1 MLYRPKSEDTASMYN
16 KLQVNREKILR
27 PVLDDLASLRYL
39 QEQGNA
45 ERVTITEEIQRLGK
59 QNHVSRAPNTGNAAR

>member
-1 MLYRPKSEDTASMYN
+1 MYN
-16 KLQVNREKILR
+16 KLQANRDRILR

-45 ERVTITEEIQRLGK
+45 ERVTMLAK
-59 QNHVSRAPNTGNAAR
+59 HVYPKTMPTNPYTHTNSRIPQSKSLLLHFPLP